1 MALRAH
7 PHMLGLPH
15 KCRHLYMLIAADI
28 FSLHTHRVRLL
39 ILHFWLEP
47 HRILDSGIL
56 DHAVSSNAA
65 SFVSTHSWMV
75 IIYDTLKVAND
86 YDEFIGMNEITSQS
100 IKQKE
105 LNTEA

>member
-1 MALRAH
+1 
-7 PHMLGLPH
+7 
-15 KCRHLYMLIAADI
+15 
-28 FSLHTHRVRLL
+28 
-39 ILHFWLEP
+39 
-47 HRILDSGIL
+47 
-56 DHAVSSNAA
+56 
-65 SFVSTHSWMV
+65 MV